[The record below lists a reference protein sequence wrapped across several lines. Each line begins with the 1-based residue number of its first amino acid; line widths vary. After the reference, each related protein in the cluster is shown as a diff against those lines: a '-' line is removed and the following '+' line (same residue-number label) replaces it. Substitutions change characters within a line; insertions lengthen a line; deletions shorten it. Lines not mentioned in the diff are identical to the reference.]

1 MTTKELIEELQKMP
15 QDKECLLGI
24 DKSAGF
30 PNDHIDVYPVE
41 GVFTT
46 TWKGNMINM
55 GVFGC
60 GVPPLSGYTSEG
72 LPDDYSEQYVILYVF
87 P

>member
-1 MTTKELIEELQKMP
+1 MTTKKLIEELQKMP

-30 PNDHIDVYPVE
+30 PDDHIDVYPVE
-41 GVFTT
+41 GVFTSPWRGST
-46 TWKGNMINM
+46 
-55 GVFGC
+55 
-60 GVPPLSGYTSEG
+60 PLSGYTSEG
-72 LPDDYSEQYVILYVF
+72 LPDDPSEQYVILYVF

>member
-24 DKSAGF
+24 DQSAGF

-41 GVFTT
+41 AVFTSP
-46 TWKGNMINM
+46 W
-55 GVFGC
+55 C
-60 GVPPLSGYTSEG
+60 GSTPLSGYTSKG

>member
-30 PNDHIDVYPVE
+30 PNDHIDVFPIE
-41 GVFTT
+41 EIFTSP
-46 TWKGNMINM
+46 W
-55 GVFGC
+55 C
-60 GVPPLSGYTSEG
+60 GSTPLSGYTSEG
-72 LPDDYSEQYVILYVF
+72 LPDDLSEQYVILYVF

>member
-30 PNDHIDVYPVE
+30 PNDHIDVFPVE
-41 GVFTT
+41 AVFTSS
-46 TWKGNMINM
+46 
-55 GVFGC
+55 F
-60 GVPPLSGYTSEG
+60 
-72 LPDDYSEQYVILYVF
+72 
-87 P
+87 

>member
-30 PNDHIDVYPVE
+30 PDDHIDVFPVE
-41 GVFTT
+41 VVFTSPFWGST
-46 TWKGNMINM
+46 
-55 GVFGC
+55 
-60 GVPPLSGYTSEG
+60 PLSGYTSEG
-72 LPDDYSEQYVILYVF
+72 LPDDPSKQYVILYVF